1 MVFPTPDGELFSHI
15 RATQLSQCDNLVFI
29 SGHYKGIDQR
39 IRNEI
44 ITDAPVD
51 NHGKGE
57 AFSPT
62 DLVVASLGSCML
74 TIMGI
79 AGERRGLDL
88 SGTRTEVEKVMGTNP
103 RRISEIH
110 LNIYFKTNFSDTEKK
125 ILEKAAY
132 SCPVHQ
138 SLPSDMNKII
148 TFHYPK
154 L

>member
-1 MVFPTPDGELFSHI
+1 MHQIVIEYEGALRT
-15 RATQLSQCDNLVFI
+15 RATHLQ
-29 SGHYKGIDQR
+29 SG
-39 IRNEI
+39 NEI

-103 RRISEIH
+103 RRISGIH

-138 SLPSDMNKII
+138 SLHPDTNKII

-154 L
+154 I